1 MSNIT
6 ETLFGKPEKDST
18 TRETMRDIIGND
30 TDSSFIICN
39 GEGPTLTAMAKA
51 GYFHA
56 HGTPITFPKFTDVG
70 DFYVEVES
78 SATAGEDGEKV
89 EIIPADA
96 VTKAFDLHWLAVD
109 DISATKRILVTLWAG
124 EEDEE
129 EAIWSG
135 PVARSTSQSR
145 EGDKAIHVPQIA
157 AGTRISVSIAGN
169 TSGAVTAWVAVDG
182 HLYDDTPA
190 T

>member
-1 MSNIT
+1 MSNLT
-6 ETLFGKPEKDST
+6 ETLFKKPGKDST

-56 HGTPITFPKFTDVG
+56 HGTPITYPKFADVG
-70 DFYVEVES
+70 DFYVEVTS
-78 SATAGEDGEKV
+78 SATAGEDGTKV

-96 VTKAFDLHWLAVD
+96 VSKAFDLHWLAVS
-109 DISATKRILVTLWAG
+109 DISATKRILVKLWAG
-124 EEDEE
+124 ESEAEE
-129 EAIWSG
+129 VIWDG
-135 PVARSTSQSR
+135 QVARSTAQAR
-145 EGDKAIHVPQIA
+145 EGDKAIQVPQIPA
-157 AGTRISVSIAGN
+157 NTRISVSIAGN
-169 TSGAVTAWVAVDG
+169 TAGAVTAWIGVNG
-182 HLYDDTPA
+182 HLYDDSPA